1 MINFLKTW
9 CENIVVVLIISVII
23 EMILPEGK
31 NKKYV
36 QVIICIYIIFTIL
49 NPIFTNIN
57 VIIIP
62 TSFGIFFIMFLKI
75 VLSNIII
82 TK

>member
-36 QVIICIYIIFTIL
+36 QVII
-49 NPIFTNIN
+49 
-57 VIIIP
+57 
-62 TSFGIFFIMFLKI
+62 GIQYLLI
-75 VLSNIII
+75 
-82 TK
+82 